1 MLRLSAQIISLTKES
16 RCYQGSVWGAAA
28 LQQHRNAA
36 PTRAKEYSRC
46 STGIPRRTPCRGV
59 CEVAAEFFETMS
71 AAARL
76 LTAPRRRSG
85 VCQLLGI
92 VLAMDSTHAF
102 HVPGHVHICMSALAQ
117 LANTMCMDLLAWVQ
131 RPASSCSTSRQA
143 ASMLVAVACTS
154 VHQPCTRTSGM
165 PLVFHQG
172 Q

>member
-1 MLRLSAQIISLTKES
+1 MLPRECGVLSGP
-16 RCYQGSVWGAAA
+16 CGAAA
-28 LQQHRNAA
+28 AQECGTDTARQRVLAMQRGHSSPNTMPWRLQ
-36 PTRAKEYSRC
+36 
-46 STGIPRRTPCRGV
+46 
-59 CEVAAEFFETMS
+59 FFETMS

-117 LANTMCMDLLAWVQ
+117 LANTMCMDLLAWVKRQ
-131 RPASSCSTSRQA
+131 ASSCSTSRQA

-165 PLVFHQG
+165 PLVLHQG